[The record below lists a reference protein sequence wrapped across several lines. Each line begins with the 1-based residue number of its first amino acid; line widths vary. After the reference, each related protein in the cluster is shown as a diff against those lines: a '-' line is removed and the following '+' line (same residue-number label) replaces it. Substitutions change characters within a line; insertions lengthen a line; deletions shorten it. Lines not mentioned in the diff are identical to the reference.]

1 MFVCVC
7 VCVSVF
13 ALQIIFQ
20 SSAAQKESNFSS
32 FFVSFFIFI
41 FSSSFLQSF
50 PAALVARVLDPRAGE
65 RVLDMCAA
73 PGGK

>member
-1 MFVCVC
+1 MCVC
-7 VCVSVF
+7 VSVSVSVF

-20 SSAAQKESNFSS
+20 SNNLPVLRCEDVVQTFFSP
-32 FFVSFFIFI
+32 
-41 FSSSFLQSF
+41 SFLQSF